1 MKKQIK
7 VELVLSSVDIQM
19 RTGIRD
25 LLVERS

>member
-25 LLVERS
+25 LLLERS